1 MDGLVYSEIIYTAK
15 SKRFGII
22 GYFVIDRLING
33 SSYGG
38 IRIVPDISLSE
49 LQSVARSMTYK
60 NAFIGNRTGGAKAAV
75 IISKENE
82 KFRKDILIEF
92 GKCISPFI
100 KDGMYIPVLDMG
112 ISIEEL
118 QIIFDAAEYRCHILS
133 WKNMSHEYTAYTC
146 FFATMCALE
155 KKGISIKDTTFSVQG
170 FGNVGST
177 YATLMS
183 KAGANLVA
191 LSNRYTG
198 IINRKG
204 FNVDQLIKERY
215 VKGDDFILTRPTI
228 EMVSHDSV
236 LEEDVTVLLPSSNA
250 LTINDENWKRIKAD
264 IIVCAANA
272 PMSYDIERLLFNNGK
287 IIITDFIANCGGILG
302 SRIDNY
308 VTKDIILY
316 IISTAYK
323 RKIDTLLY
331 QSIKSNMP
339 LVDMVI
345 DDVEKR
351 IDTDYTCAN
360 LNGKLTD
367 KLIYLSSSNISPIRK
382 IAQMYMSKKCIS
394 IYEKLWS

>member
-1 MDGLVYSEIIYTAK
+1 MIEWIDSEVVYTAK

-33 SSYGG
+33 CSYGG
-38 IRIVPDISLSE
+38 IRIVPEISLSE
-49 LQSVARSMTYK
+49 LQYVARSMTYK
-60 NAFIGNRTGGAKAAV
+60 NIFIGNRIGGAKAA
-75 IISKENE
+75 IIVNKENE

-92 GKCISPFI
+92 GKCISHFI
-100 KDGMYIPVLDMG
+100 KNGTYIPVLDMG
-112 ISIEEL
+112 ISIKEL
-118 QIIFDAAEYRCHILS
+118 QTIFDAAGYRCHILS

-177 YATLMS
+177 YVTLMN
-183 KAGANLVA
+183 KAGASLVA
-191 LSNRYTG
+191 LSNKYTG

-204 FNVDQLIKERY
+204 FDVDQLIKERSF
-215 VKGDDFILTRPTI
+215 KGDDFILTRPAA

-236 LEEDVTVLLPSSNA
+236 LEEDVTVLLPASNA

-272 PMSYDIERLLFNNGK
+272 PMSYDIERLLYNNGK

-302 SRIDNY
+302 SKIDNY

-316 IISTAYK
+316 IISTIYK
-323 RKIDTLLY
+323 RKIDALLY
-331 QSIKSNMP
+331 QSIASNRP
-339 LVDMVI
+339 LVDI
-345 DDVEKR
+345 AIEDIEKR
-351 IDTDYTCAN
+351 IDSDYTYTN

-367 KLIYLSSSNISPIRK
+367 KLIYISSINISPIRK
-382 IAQMYMSKKCIS
+382 IIQTYMSKKCIS
-394 IYEKLWS
+394 IYKKLWS